1 VSQPLPGQSS
11 LNPRAETGG
20 LGDILRHAREQ
31 RRLTI
36 VDCADRLR
44 IRAPYLQALEAGQY
58 DALPGLTYCVAFVRA
73 YAEFL
78 DLDGAA
84 MVQRFKSE
92 AAGLTL
98 QTSLTLPSPAPVG
111 RIPGGGPLMVAIV
124 ALFAVVGGWVFLA
137 DDPRSLEIRIPDL
150 PERFAAM
157 VQPRATPL
165 PAPAAEVVAAPPDI
179 ASALPRGN
187 MTPAAPPDA
196 QIVTVPTASLPVLPP
211 SQPPIALPATPAPPV
226 AAPVLTLPPVTP
238 PVPPSAIPAIP
249 AVPVPLSAPLPPVQ
263 TATLPTPPS
272 AAASTAEEERT
283 PAPQTIVGGVAVQA
297 SNSEEPLRAPPSA
310 IPVPAQQTD
319 GRVFGGQNTDARVI
333 VRSRGESWVQIR
345 DRDNSTVF
353 TRLLSAGDSFLVP
366 NRTGLT
372 LWTGNAGVLDVS
384 VDGAPAPALGAPGAV
399 KKNVSLDADRLRAGT
414 AVSD

>member
-1 VSQPLPGQSS
+1 MSQSLPGQSS
-11 LNPRAETGG
+11 FNPRAGAGG
-20 LGDILRHAREQ
+20 LGEVLRHAREQ
-31 RRLTI
+31 RDLTI
-36 VDCADRLR
+36 ADCADRLR
-44 IRAPYLQALEAGQY
+44 IRAPYLLALEAGQY
-58 DALPGLTYCVAFVRA
+58 DQLPGLTYCVAFVRA

-111 RIPGGGPLMVAIV
+111 RIPGGGPLMVAVV

-165 PAPAAEVVAAPPDI
+165 PAPSAEVAAAPPDI
-179 ASALPRGN
+179 TPALPRG
-187 MTPAAPPDA
+187 TPTPLAPPDA
-196 QIVTVPTASLPVLPP
+196 QIVTVPTVPLPVPP
-211 SQPPIALPATPAPPV
+211 LTQPPVVTPAPPV
-226 AAPVLTLPPVTP
+226 ASAPAVT
-238 PVPPSAIPAIP
+238 VPPTVAVP
-249 AVPVPLSAPLPPVQ
+249 AVPLPLPAPMPPVQ
-263 TATLPTPPS
+263 TAALPTPP
-272 AAASTAEEERT
+272 AAVVSNAEEGRT
-283 PAPQTIVGGVAVQA
+283 PAPQTIVGGVAVQG
-297 SNSEEPLRAPPSA
+297 SSSEEPPRAPPSA
-310 IPVPAQQTD
+310 IPVPAQQAE

-384 VDGAPAPALGAPGAV
+384 VDGAPVPALGAPGAV
-399 KKNVSLDADRLRAGT
+399 KKNVSLDADRLLAGT
-414 AVSD
+414 AVGD